1 MINRSDDLEERLTV
15 IVEKYQMPLLRLCFS
30 YLHDAEMAKDAV
42 QETFI
47 KAYRGLSAFKG
58 DSSEQTW
65 LFRIA
70 INTCKDMLRSSW
82 FRHVD
87 RKVSLDMLPEPSS
100 GTSVRDIDLTIAILE
115 LPLKLREAVML
126 CWYQGMK
133 YSEAAGILGIS
144 IQAVSSRLERARKRL
159 RASVPT
165 NGFQPMAGPTVLTTS
180 SNGSYISTEHPRT
193 AVIYHGRATAQR
205 ICPSSMYASCPAR

>member
-1 MINRSDDLEERLTV
+1 MRMINRSDDLEERLTV

-47 KAYRGLSAFKG
+47 KAYRGLTAFKG

-159 RASVPT
+159 RAYLEGSDT
-165 NGFQPMAGPTVLTTS
+165 NVHT
-180 SNGSYISTEHPRT
+180 R
-193 AVIYHGRATAQR
+193 
-205 ICPSSMYASCPAR
+205 

>member
-47 KAYRGLSAFKG
+47 KAYRGLTAFKG

-159 RASVPT
+159 RAYLEGSDT
-165 NGFQPMAGPTVLTTS
+165 NVHT
-180 SNGSYISTEHPRT
+180 R
-193 AVIYHGRATAQR
+193 
-205 ICPSSMYASCPAR
+205 